1 MRNFIHKTSAK
12 TFFSLV
18 IIFFLFCLG
27 EEVQS
32 SSLDRGES
40 QEQEV
45 KKARLYKDIFPLIS
59 ESDLYCSFFV
69 LKKKD

>member
-1 MRNFIHKTSAK
+1 MRNLIHKTSAK
-12 TFFSLV
+12 IFFSLV
-18 IIFFLFCLG
+18 IIFLLFCLG

-69 LKKKD
+69 